1 MKTRRLAAL
10 AVLLTAFLTTM
21 LAMAPAMAQDNSRNW
36 EYGNVIATTQVHIEP
51 GSLNAYLN
59 DLNGLWRI
67 FLEQQIK
74 DGNAISYR
82 IIQNSFQRD
91 GEPDLILITEHPNW
105 AAFDLSNEYY
115 DELTV
120 KLQGSLDKS
129 RTANLD
135 RGKLRRLGSNSVYR
149 EIKLTQ

>member
-1 MKTRRLAAL
+1 MKTRLLAAL
-10 AVLLTAFLTTM
+10 AVLLTTSLT
-21 LAMAPAMAQDNSRNW
+21 MAPAMAQDNSRNW

-129 RTANLD
+129 RTASLD